1 MSDRAPR
8 SGVRLAALYACA
20 ILVLLAAPRAVR
32 AQGEG
37 PRAFELVPEGSRA
50 INVYGIFGRGNE
62 SFDPGSVI
70 PGVEVEVNG
79 SIIEYAHGFALA
91 DRAGSVVLSLP
102 VGDAVASVQNIA
114 SGVRT
119 YTRSGIGDLQ
129 LAGIFGLLG
138 APALEEKDYEAYRP
152 GFAMNLLTRVYL
164 RTGSYDRTAPVN
176 LGDNRRAVQLGLPLA
191 YYLGDTLLD
200 RALTTFELVPSITWY
215 GANNEP
221 ARGTYSSQ
229 APLLQLEGHITR
241 NLNSVLWTSVDAI
254 FLRGAETT
262 TDGVGNHNEQRSF
275 ALGISASVAA
285 SDAVAATLSY
295 TDEVSRNG
303 NSAKGRVIR
312 LLVEFSL

>member
-1 MSDRAPR
+1 MSERVHRA
-8 SGVRLAALYACA
+8 GILLGALYACP
-20 ILVLLAAPRAVR
+20 ILAFLVGPRPVQ

-37 PRAFELVPEGSRA
+37 PRAFELAPAGSQA

-70 PGVEVEVNG
+70 PQLDVNVNG
-79 SIIEYAHGFALA
+79 SIIEYLHGFALA
-91 DRAGSVVLSLP
+91 GRAGSVVLSLP
-102 VGDAVASVQNIA
+102 VGDAVASVQTIA
-114 SGVRT
+114 NGVRT
-119 YTRSGIGDLQ
+119 YTRSGVGDLQ

-138 APALEEKDYEAYRP
+138 APALEQKDYEAYRP
-152 GFAMNLLTRVYL
+152 GFAVNLLTRLYL
-164 RTGSYDRTAPVN
+164 PTGSYDRTAPVN

-191 YYLGDTLLD
+191 YYLGDSLLD
-200 RALTTFELVPSITWY
+200 RGLTTFELVPSVTWY

-241 NLNSVLWTSVDAI
+241 NLNPVLWISLDTV

-275 ALGISASVAA
+275 ALGISASIAA
-285 SDAVAATLSY
+285 SDAVAVTLSY

-312 LLVEFSL
+312 LLAEFSL

>member
-152 GFAMNLLTRVYL
+152 GFAMNFLTRVYL

-275 ALGISASVAA
+275 ALGISASAAA